1 MAGERGR
8 GSMAG
13 RLLRRLP
20 LAIAIAAIAFA
31 WIGLNLDGDYFRD
44 AMAYWRPDLEDLY
57 GGRRVGIMSTYL
69 YSPAFAQLMSPL
81 GLLPWA
87 VFAALW
93 SALNLGLLVWMVGPY
108 LGALLF
114 LVPGPVGDEISTGN
128 VHLLLAATAVIGF
141 RYPASWSLHLLTKVT
156 PGLGVLWFAGARRWR
171 KLAIA
176 LGVTI
181 GIAAVSFA
189 LAPSAWFE
197 WLETL
202 QRSSTIPS
210 DEVAVIPGPLWLR
223 AAVAAGIAVLAGW
236 REIRWLVPV
245 AAFIA
250 LPVAWSSG
258 LSILVGSLALTRTS
272 WEAWVRSG
280 WRRLAGSSQS

>member
-1 MAGERGR
+1 
-8 GSMAG
+8 MAG

-20 LAIAIAAIAFA
+20 LVIAIAAIAFA

-44 AMAYWRPDLEDLY
+44 AMAYWRPDLDDLY

-69 YSPAFAQLMSPL
+69 YSPAFAQLVSPF

-114 LVPGPVGDEISTGN
+114 LIPGPVGDEISTGN
-128 VHLLLAATAVIGF
+128 VHLLLAATAVIGL
-141 RYPASWSLHLLTKVT
+141 RYPASWSFHLLTKLT
-156 PGLGVLWFAGARRWR
+156 PGAGVLWFAGARQWR

-189 LAPSAWFE
+189 LASSAWFE

-223 AAVAAGIAVLAGW
+223 AAVAAGLAAFAGW
-236 REIRWLVPV
+236 REVRWLVPV

-250 LPVAWSSG
+250 LPVPWSSG
-258 LSILVGSLALTRTS
+258 LSILVGSLALTRSS
-272 WEAWVRSG
+272 WEGWVRSG
-280 WRRLAGSSQS
+280 WRQLAGSARS

>member
-1 MAGERGR
+1 
-8 GSMAG
+8 MAG

-20 LAIAIAAIAFA
+20 LVIAIAAMAFG

-44 AMAYWRPDLEDLY
+44 AMAYWRPDLDDLY

-69 YSPAFAQLMSPL
+69 YSPAFAQLVSPL

-141 RYPASWSLHLLTKVT
+141 RYPASWSFHLLTKVT

-202 QRSSTIPS
+202 QRSSTIPP

-223 AAVAAGIAVLAGW
+223 AVVAAGLAVLAGW

-250 LPVAWSSG
+250 LPVTWSSG

-280 WRRLAGSSQS
+280 WRRLAGSTRS